1 MSGAPGIASPSD
13 PAQAMASAQR
23 VGEGLTGAIGA
34 ARWSVEFDQLVVD
47 VPVASWVRAAEWV
60 RERAGFDYFDWL
72 SAIDDGDGGIA
83 IVAHLWS
90 LRQRTHLLLRT
101 TLADGQALPSLTGQ
115 FAGAGWH
122 ERETAE
128 MFGVDITGF
137 DDGTGQGLRPL
148 LLGEGAPPHPLR
160 RSAPGGSAPDHGHAA
175 PDPGVAARDPGGR
188 LHRGGRA

>member
-1 MSGAPGIASPSD
+1 
-13 PAQAMASAQR
+13 MASAQR

-47 VPVASWVRAAEWV
+47 VPVGSWVAAAAWV

-72 SAIDDGDGGIA
+72 SAVDAGDGEITV
-83 IVAHLWS
+83 VAHLWS
-90 LRQRTHLLLRT
+90 LPQRTHLLLRT
-101 TLADGQALPSLTGQ
+101 TLTDGQPLPSLTGQ

-160 RSAPGGSAPDHGHAA
+160 RSASAGSTPDHGGAA
-175 PDPGVAARDPGGR
+175 PDPS
-188 LHRGGRA
+188 GRARRGRRA